1 MKTLYL
7 ISGAALT
14 IGSGAAVAQM
24 AQPSGTT
31 QNAPAATAPAN
42 DTATTAPAKDGDQAT
57 ADDVNSNDK
66 IASARAK
73 AKKDEKKA
81 KDAKAANQVKDQD
94 STSTPQ

>member
-1 MKTLYL
+1 
-7 ISGAALT
+7 
-14 IGSGAAVAQM
+14 M
-24 AQPSGTT
+24 AQPSVTT

-66 IASARAK
+66 IAAARAK

-81 KDAKAANQVKDQD
+81 KDAKATNQVKDQD